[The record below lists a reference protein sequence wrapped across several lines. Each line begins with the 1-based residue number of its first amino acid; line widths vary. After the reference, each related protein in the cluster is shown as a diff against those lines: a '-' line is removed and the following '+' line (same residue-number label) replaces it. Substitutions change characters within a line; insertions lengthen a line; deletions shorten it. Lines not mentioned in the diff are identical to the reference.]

1 MRWGSYV
8 HKARILDPLVLPNE
22 TALEMATI
30 NGAGAMGLQDQIGSL
45 DVGKEA
51 DFVVFDLGRP
61 GLTPHIDPVSTL
73 VCAATGGDMN
83 TVVIGGRV
91 VVENGQALTM
101 DEERILREA
110 GERATAVCARAGIEI
125 KLRWPVM

>member
-1 MRWGSYV
+1 
-8 HKARILDPLVLPNE
+8 
-22 TALEMATI
+22 
-30 NGAGAMGLQDQIGSL
+30 MGLQDQIGSL

-91 VVENGQALTM
+91 VVENSQALTM

-125 KLRWPVM
+125 KLRWPVI